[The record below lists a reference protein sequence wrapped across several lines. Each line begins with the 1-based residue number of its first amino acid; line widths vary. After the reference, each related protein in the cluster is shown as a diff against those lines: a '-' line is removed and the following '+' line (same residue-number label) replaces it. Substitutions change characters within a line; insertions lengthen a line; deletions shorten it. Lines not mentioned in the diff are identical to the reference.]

1 MGKCD
6 RCTRKLQFFFQ
17 SNFGSACYQHL
28 CKFIGTR
35 KSFYIRKEF
44 NSHRIRLEHQYGR
57 RDVMGKRFS
66 RSDSTEGKLKA
77 GIGFPFERCFR

>member
-6 RCTRKLQFFFQ
+6 RCTRKQQFFFQ
-17 SNFGSACYQHL
+17 SKFGSACSFVIERFHLRDQHL

-35 KSFYIRKEF
+35 KIFYIRKEF
-44 NSHRIRLEHQYGR
+44 NSYRIRLEHQYGR

-66 RSDSTEGKLKA
+66 SLFD
-77 GIGFPFERCFR
+77 